1 MKQVRTI
8 DELRRTFLGRLLG
21 KSILSFKKVDDDLC
35 LSSLDRILHKFGSKD
50 SIAFTHRLFSST
62 LEICID
68 DCIYTYKYLNKD
80 DALRCQRNL
89 NEFIITY
96 LSNRIKDESTSIQ
109 QCLGDKFLRDSVAR
123 HLQKHIQKLKID
135 LVKLKDTDPSV
146 YEEIQKVILNESYS
160 CSEGVKK
167 YISIILDY
175 CNDSSTNESDVV
187 KQIRK
192 EHEDSV
198 LKKHKSFFDNA
209 ENNPLTLMQRLS
221 VIRNN
226 DFNLVL
232 AAAGTGKTSVMV
244 AKTLYLM
251 KYLHVKSSEL
261 LILAYNRNAAKELHE
276 RIVERVKSL
285 GIGSDTPLVSTFHA
299 LGRNILLDNKK
310 SVHISKLS
318 EDEKK
323 LRQWVANWEENSLYA
338 HPLDYLAFYNALH
351 AREKNGIEIVDNN
364 SPMRTLN
371 DDLVK
376 SYSEVRIANWLYLHG
391 IPYEYEAPYVSKI
404 RIEEGID
411 YSPDFKL
418 TDDIYIEFFGT
429 DRNGNTREGIDKEKY
444 NTDMQKKIKL
454 HKEMGTTLIDLY
466 WYEMTEDTLFVK
478 LENRLIELGFKLEK
492 KSESEVKAIIV
503 ERINNYQFTTL
514 QKVLLNCLMAVR
526 VENLNKEQI
535 CERLKAEGFSFAKN
549 ITDYI
554 QKLVTDYET
563 TLRENNE
570 IDFDDM
576 ILSATD
582 IVNNGEWQPSYKYI
596 LVDEFQDIS
605 RARYELLKAIY
616 THCSNVSCTMVGDDW
631 QAIYRFSGGKLDLT
645 TRFSEYFGSHS
656 LTILDKTFRYP
667 RNIADVAGDFIMQN
681 PEQHKK
687 TIETADNSKDL
698 KIHLFSYTDSTDESN
713 KKQSLYYQV
722 RQKILVLDHNVPE
735 ASIAVMARYNQI
747 LDEFR
752 CYFDSNNRKENISP
766 KLKIKY
772 WTFHGSKGLEA
783 DYSFIL
789 GLQSGT
795 VMAFPSDEQNDRVVE
810 ALLPT
815 TDKYP
820 YSEERRLFYVALT
833 RARKHAYLFA
843 LDKQPSSFVEELLTR
858 KYSIDIRTQ
867 CFDGESHTT
876 YKCPSCKNGYFQ
888 MLHGKYGYFYVC
900 NSGLCRL
907 RPRICE
913 KCGAPMIDGK
923 TESKCMNSKCLYT
936 IPICERCGR
945 VMVKRFGKYGK
956 FLGCSGFGLEND
968 RCDNTR
974 ALQK

>member
-8 DELRRTFLGRLLG
+8 DELRRSFFGRLLG

-68 DCIYTYKYLNKD
+68 DCSYTYKYLNKD
-80 DALRCQRNL
+80 DALRCEQNL
-89 NEFIITY
+89 KEFVVTY
-96 LSNRIKDESTSIQ
+96 FSNRIKEESTAIYQFFS
-109 QCLGDKFLRDSVAR
+109 DKYLRDYIAGKF
-123 HLQKHIQKLKID
+123 QIHIQKLRND
-135 LVKLKDTDPSV
+135 LLKLKDADSGV
-146 YEEIQKVILNESYS
+146 YEEIKKAILSKSEY
-160 CSEGVKK
+160 CSEEVQK

-175 CNDSSTNESDVV
+175 CSETSSNEDDVV

-192 EHEDSV
+192 EYEDTI
-198 LKKHKSFFDNA
+198 LQKHKDFFDTA
-209 ENNPLTLMQRLS
+209 ENNPLTQMQRLA

-244 AKTLYLM
+244 AKALYLM
-251 KYLHVKSSEL
+251 KYHHVKSSEL
-261 LILAYNRNAAKELHE
+261 LILAYNRNAAKELQE
-276 RIVERVKSL
+276 RIEERAKSL
-285 GIGSDTPLVSTFHA
+285 GLSSDPPLVSTFHA
-299 LGRNILLDNKK
+299 LGRNILIDDKK

-323 LRQWVANWEENSLYA
+323 LWQWVANWEENSLYA
-338 HPLDYLAFYNALH
+338 HPLEYLSFCNALQS
-351 AREKNGIEIVDNN
+351 REKNGMEIVDNN
-364 SPMRTLN
+364 SPLRTLN

-376 SYSEVRIANWLYLHG
+376 SNSEVRIANWLYLHG
-391 IPYEYEAPYVSKI
+391 VPYEYEAPYVSKI
-404 RIEEGID
+404 RIEDGIS

-418 TDDIYIEFFGT
+418 TDDIYIEFFGI
-429 DRNGNTREGIDKEKY
+429 DRNGNTREDIGKEKY
-444 NTDMQKKIKL
+444 NADMQKKIQL
-454 HKEMGTTLIDLY
+454 HKEKGTTLIDLY
-466 WYEMTEDTLFVK
+466 WYEMTEDTLFDK
-478 LENRLIELGFKLEK
+478 LEKRLIELGFKLKE
-492 KSESEVKAIIV
+492 KSESEVKSLLI
-503 ERINNYQFTTL
+503 EKINNNQFTTL
-514 QKVLLNCLMAVR
+514 QKVLLNCLKAVR
-526 VENLNKEQI
+526 IEHLNKEQI
-535 CERLKAEGFSFAKN
+535 FERLKAEGFSFAKN

-554 QKLVTDYET
+554 QKLVVDYVT

-582 IVNNGEWQPSYKYI
+582 IVNNGEWRPSYKYI

-605 RARYELLKAIY
+605 AARYELIKAIY
-616 THCSNVSCTMVGDDW
+616 SHCSDVSCTMVGDDW
-631 QAIYRFSGGKLDLT
+631 QAIYRFSGGKLALT

-687 TIETADNSKDL
+687 KIETADNSKDL
-698 KIHLFSYTDSTDESN
+698 KIHLFSYTDSKDESL
-713 KKQSLYYQV
+713 KTKTLYYQV
-722 RQKILVLDHNVPE
+722 RQKILVLDHNVPDV
-735 ASIAVMARYNQI
+735 SVAVMARYNQL

-752 CYFDSNNRKENISP
+752 CYFNDINRKENISTNV
-766 KLKIKY
+766 KINY

-783 DYSFIL
+783 DYTFIL
-789 GLQSGT
+789 GLQSG
-795 VMAFPSDEQNDRVVE
+795 MIRAFPCDEHNDKVVE

-815 TDKYP
+815 TDNYP

-843 LDKQPSSFVEELLTR
+843 LDNQPSSFVEELLSH
-858 KYSIDIRTQ
+858 KYNIDIRTQ
-867 CFDGESHTT
+867 CFDAESRTI

-888 MLHGKYGYFYVC
+888 MLHGKFGNFYVC
-900 NSGLCRL
+900 NSGLCKI

-913 KCGAPMIDGK
+913 KCGSPMIDGK
-923 TESKCMNSKCLYT
+923 TESKCMNPQCLYS

-945 VMVKRFGKYGK
+945 VMVERFGKYGK
-956 FLGCSGFGLEND
+956 FWGCSGYGLED
-968 RCDNTR
+968 DKCENTR
-974 ALQK
+974 PL